1 MYSICTP
8 DPGAWERPSVLGNA
22 GKVLGTNG
30 TAVVWMDPQSGPQGP
45 VGPTGPQGPAG
56 ADGATGPQGPQGPQG
71 LKGDTG
77 ATGSQGPAGADGAT
91 GPQGP
96 QGIKGDTGATG
107 SQGPQGQQGI
117 QGIQGVQGNA
127 GAQGP
132 AGFPGQTT
140 RITSPVTNNNA
151 SANTIADV
159 TGLSFSV
166 VSGSIYWFKFIILYT
181 SAATTTGSRW
191 SISGPSS
198 PTLLRYYS
206 KYTLTATTETTNYL
220 AAYDTP
226 AAASATSLTTG
237 NLAIIEGMIQP
248 SGNGTVIARFASEVS
263 GSAITALAGSFVMYG
278 VIP

>member
-1 MYSICTP
+1 MGSKFTVMTEDGTGWAQPTCT
-8 DPGAWERPSVLGNA
+8 GNA
-22 GKVLGTNG
+22 GKVMSTDGANI
-30 TAVVWMDPQSGPQGP
+30 VWADAQSGPQGP
-45 VGPTGPQGPAG
+45 AGPTGPQGPAG
-56 ADGATGPQGPQGPQG
+56 ADGAPGAAGATGPQGPAGADGATGATGPQGPQGV
-71 LKGDTG
+71 KGDTG
-77 ATGSQGPAGADGAT
+77 LTGPAGADGAT
-91 GPQGP
+91 GPQG
-96 QGIKGDTGATG
+96 Q
-107 SQGPQGQQGI
+107 

-206 KYTLTATTETTNYL
+206 KYTLTAATETTNYV